1 MSTQGFKVYYIGE
14 REGDDL
20 SDARD
25 ALEKAGATLEILPFL
40 RDEDEIVRRTKDADG
55 VIVSSAPMTR
65 KVLSALKRCKVVL
78 RTGVGYDVIDVEAAT
93 ELGMA
98 VVNIPDMWTQE
109 VANQAFS
116 LLLACNRRVAEL
128 DRLVKSGHWDDRI
141 PVSVGSLYDET
152 LGMIGVGQ
160 IGSALARRAAAFDMN
175 VIASDPYVS
184 EQRFNELRVTGVSL
198 DVLLEKSDY
207 VSVNCPLTAET
218 RHLVNEEAL
227 RRMKPTAYLINTAR
241 GPVVDEAALIRALQE
256 GWIAGAGLDVLEEEP
271 PRADNPLLSMTSV
284 VLSSHVG
291 HFSDASIARRPR
303 RYGEEVARVLTGRM
317 PLHLVNPQVREVLP
331 LRDD

>member
-1 MSTQGFKVYYIGE
+1 MSTQRFKVYFIG
-14 REGDDL
+14 GNDDL
-20 SDARD
+20 TDAREELD
-25 ALEKAGATLEILPFL
+25 KVDAALEMLPFPK
-40 RDEDEIVRRTKDADG
+40 DEDETVSRASDADG
-55 VIVSSAPMTR
+55 LIVVDSPITR
-65 KVLSALKRCKVVL
+65 KVLSGLEDCKVVL

-93 ELGMA
+93 ELGIA
-98 VVNIPDMWTQE
+98 VVNVPDMWTQE

-116 LLLACNRRVAEL
+116 LLLACNRRVTAIDSEI
-128 DRLVKSGHWDDRI
+128 RSGRWAPRI
-141 PVSVGSLYDET
+141 SVPVGSLYDET
-152 LGMIGVGQ
+152 LGIVGIGK
-160 IGSALARRAAAFDMN
+160 IGGSVARRAAAFDMN
-175 VIASDPYVS
+175 VVASDPYVP
-184 EQRFNELRVTGVSL
+184 EGRFDELRVTSVSL

-207 VSVNCPLTAET
+207 VSVNCPLTSET

-241 GPVVDEAALIRALQE
+241 GPIVDEAALIRALQE

-271 PRADNPLLSMTSV
+271 PRADNPLLRMTNV

-291 HFSDASIARRPR
+291 HFSDASMARRPR
-303 RYGEEVARVLTGRM
+303 RYGEEVARVLMGWM

>member
-1 MSTQGFKVYYIGE
+1 MSAQRFKVYFLG
-14 REGDDL
+14 GNDDL
-20 SDARD
+20 ADAREELD
-25 ALEKAGATLEILPFL
+25 KVDATLEMLPFPK
-40 RDEDEIVRRTKDADG
+40 DEDETISRTSDADG
-55 VIVSSAPMTR
+55 LIVVDSPITR
-65 KVLSALKRCKVVL
+65 KVLSGLGHCKVVL

-93 ELGMA
+93 EFGIA
-98 VVNIPDMWTQE
+98 VVNVPDMWTQE

-116 LLLACNRRVAEL
+116 LLLACNRRVTAL
-128 DRLVKSGHWDDRI
+128 DSEIRSGCWEPRI
-141 PVSVGSLYDET
+141 SVPVGSLYDET

-160 IGSALARRAAAFDMN
+160 IGGALARRAAAFDMN
-175 VIASDPYVS
+175 VIASDPYVP
-184 EQRFNELRVTGVSL
+184 EQRFNELRVTSVPL
-198 DVLLEKSDY
+198 HVLLEESDY

-241 GPVVDEAALIRALQE
+241 GPVVDEDALIRALQE

-271 PRADNPLLSMTSV
+271 PRADNPLLSMANV
-284 VLSSHVG
+284 VLSPHVG
-291 HFSDASIARRPR
+291 HFSDASMARRPR
-303 RYGEEVARVLTGRM
+303 RYGEEVSKVLMGRM